1 MHPPQPET
9 AGPLVEPGSTEQ
21 GSRYVVSYASQ
32 NAHCHTRYIV
42 KQFMLQLYIEGS
54 TQSPYRRFLALE
66 KHATIDYGHSSDKYI
81 SNKAYPSRRAFKFI
95 LPWCTHYPLLA
106 EFFVPNVGSHIMVDL
121 GDEFGDVFG
130 GSGERG
136 KVRDYNVY
144 LVTEH
149 GSATALSST
158 GTQSTPFEH
167 ANVYKS
173 PDGKFAVVH
182 QIETY
187 GQNRKITVID
197 SSPDDQRH
205 PRPVVFSYDTQYARG
220 EPHTFGPSNYLAG
233 DELPIVRPK
242 LFNLTTK
249 KQIEVKKDFINNPY
263 IEDASWKFRDN
274 KYRYM
279 YYERGLRRIRMVEID
294 ESGEAR
300 IIMEE
305 TAEQYIDYYT
315 KPAWVFLDKTEKM
328 VYLSEADGYNHV
340 YLINTTLI
348 EGDNPSSVTITPSG
362 HGDMVQQVTKGNFS
376 VYEVNHV
383 DEKPKVLF
391 FTAYGMVD
399 GQDPYYLHQARV
411 NYDGTGFKVLTADG
425 DGDHNVTWLE
435 NNKFED
441 RWSRVDLPLR
451 GAIRDE
457 YGKKIGTLEV
467 NSTLHDNITLPERFN
482 TPGRDRATQI
492 YGIIVKPTYFNSSK
506 KYRVIENIYSVVV
519 IDGMGTNW
527 RGRAFQHFTYK
538 NFRDSGFEDR
548 KIWMRAA
555 ADTRPWIDLSGG
567 VGIYGAS
574 AGGYNAMAAL
584 LWHGEFYT
592 AAIADSGNH
601 DQRLANAEYGE
612 VFMGWPVDDAI
623 YDASS
628 NVVNAHRLNGSLLLL
643 VGELDDNVDPSCTL
657 QVVNALNAAGK
668 DFDFMLVPG
677 AGHGVLHL
685 RDEIVQLGNKFNNF
699 WKNWLS
705 SK

>member
-1 MHPPQPET
+1 MWALT
-9 AGPLVEPGSTEQ
+9 LWSSLAVILVMTEAWA
-21 GSRYVVSYASQ
+21 R
-32 NAHCHTRYIV
+32 
-42 KQFMLQLYIEGS
+42 
-54 TQSPYRRFLALE
+54 
-66 KHATIDYGHSSDKYI
+66 
-81 SNKAYPSRRAFKFI
+81 
-95 LPWCTHYPLLA
+95 
-106 EFFVPNVGSHIMVDL
+106 
-121 GDEFGDVFG
+121 
-130 GSGERG
+130 GERFWMREERISQPSSFRSLYPCCLNATQDSYP
-136 KVRDYNVY
+136 KVVVRDYNVY
-144 LVTEH
+144 LVTEND
-149 GSATALSST
+149 STTALSST
-158 GTQSTPFEH
+158 GTQSTPFDH

-173 PDGKFAVVH
+173 TDGKFVVVH

-187 GQNRKITVID
+187 GQNRTITVID

-205 PRPVVFSYDTQYARG
+205 PRPVVFSYDNQYDRG
-220 EPHTFGPSNYLAG
+220 EPHTYGPSNYLPG
-233 DELPIVRPK
+233 DDLPIVRPK
-242 LFNLTTK
+242 LFDLTTK
-249 KQIEVKKDFINNPY
+249 KQIEVKKDFIDNPY
-263 IEDASWKFRDN
+263 MIEDASWKFRDN

-315 KPAWVFLDKTEKM
+315 KPAWVFLDKTEQM
-328 VYLSEADGYNHV
+328 AYLSEADGYNHV
-340 YLINTTLI
+340 YLINTTRI
-348 EGDNPSSVTITPSG
+348 EGGNPSSVTITPSG

-376 VYEVNHV
+376 VYEINHV
-383 DEKPKVLF
+383 DERQKVLF
-391 FTAYGMVD
+391 FTAYSMVD

-411 NYDGTGFKVLTADG
+411 NYDGTGFKILTADG

-435 NNKFED
+435 NNAFED

-451 GAIRDE
+451 GALRDE
-457 YGKKIGTLEV
+457 YGKKIGTVEV
-467 NSTLHDNITLPERFN
+467 NSTVSNNITIPERFN
-482 TPGRDRATQI
+482 TPGRDGVTQI
-492 YGIIVKPTYFNSSK
+492 YGVIVKPNDFNSSK
-506 KYRVIENIYSVVV
+506 KYRVIENIYNGATHFYAPKGLGARGQAQLASYQRTSDTLGVVIVV

-527 RGRAFQHFTYK
+527 RGRAFQQFTYK
-538 NFRDSGFEDR
+538 NFKDSGFEDR

-555 ADTRPWIDLSGG
+555 ADTRPWMDLSGG
-567 VGIYGAS
+567 VGIYGGS

-584 LWHGEFYT
+584 LWHSEFYT
-592 AAIADSGNH
+592 AAIADAGNH

-668 DFDFMLVPG
+668 DFDFMIVPG
-677 AGHGVLHL
+677 AGHTVLHL
-685 RDEIVQLGNKFNNF
+685 RHEIVQLGKKFNNF

-705 SK
+705 ST